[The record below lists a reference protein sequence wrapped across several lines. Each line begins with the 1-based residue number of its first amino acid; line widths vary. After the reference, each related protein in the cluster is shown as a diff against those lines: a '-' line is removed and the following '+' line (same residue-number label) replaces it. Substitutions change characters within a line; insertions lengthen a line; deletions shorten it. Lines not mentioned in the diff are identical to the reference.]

1 MLVSYPCN
9 VVPFWL
15 ANLRARYF
23 TIKPLS
29 GGSALWSIVSRAFTL
44 SFAPA
49 DRGSVAPYAVVPSIE
64 N

>member
-29 GGSALWSIVSRAFTL
+29 GGSTLWSIATYRIGFPLNRSKRVSL
-44 SFAPA
+44 
-49 DRGSVAPYAVVPSIE
+49 
-64 N
+64 